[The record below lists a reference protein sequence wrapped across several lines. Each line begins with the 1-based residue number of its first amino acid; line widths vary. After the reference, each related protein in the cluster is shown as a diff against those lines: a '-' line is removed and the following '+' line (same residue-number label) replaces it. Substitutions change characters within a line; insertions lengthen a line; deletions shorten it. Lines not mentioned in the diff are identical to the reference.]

1 MVLHVLLGVG
11 QARPHAPDVA
21 LHLLSGRGCA
31 VLERARLLADARPL
45 VGEADGVAAVE
56 DGDGGLDEVR
66 VHEVLDNL
74 ADDGERDAPAL
85 LLGEA
90 GDRCGDFLEVGAD
103 VLGLHHHDA
112 GRCRRVVEDGDAG
125 RVAHDGAEDVDLGVG
140 GRFGPRAGVRGAGRW
155 LWCGHWVAYLAVL
168 RRGVLRGH
176 GAWRGRRL
184 RVCHVALLPGSRRGQ
199 PGYVCRPLPDEG
211 IERVCHLP
219 PHFLVPFP
227 ATDFRHLSIT

>member
-21 LHLLSGRGCA
+21 LHLLGCRGGA
-31 VLERARLLADARPL
+31 VLERTRLLADARPL

-56 DGDGGLDEVR
+56 DGDGWLDEVG

-85 LLGEA
+85 LLGET
-90 GDRCGDFLEVGAD
+90 GDRRGDFLEVGAD

-112 GRCRRVVEDGDAG
+112 GCGRRVVEDGDAG
-125 RVAHDGAEDVDLGVG
+125 RVAHDGAEDVGLGVG
-140 GRFGPRAGVRGAGRW
+140 GRFFGPRVGMRGAGRW
-155 LWCGHWVAYLAVL
+155 LWCGHWVACLAVL
-168 RRGVLRGH
+168 LRGC
-176 GAWRGRRL
+176 GALSWRRL
-184 RVCHVALLPGSRRGQ
+184 RACHVALLPGSWRGQ
-199 PGYVCRPLPDEG
+199 PGYVRRPLPDEG

-219 PHFLVPFP
+219 PHSLVPFP
-227 ATDFRHLSIT
+227 ATDFRHLSITR